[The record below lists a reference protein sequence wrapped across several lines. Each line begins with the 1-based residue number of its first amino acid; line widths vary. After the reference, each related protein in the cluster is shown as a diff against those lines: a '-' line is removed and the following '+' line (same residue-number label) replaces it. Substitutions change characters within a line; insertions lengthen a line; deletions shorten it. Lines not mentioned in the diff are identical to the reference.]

1 LHTYGECI
9 KWFDDNNIEY
19 INSIPNLDAGS
30 NVDLFKKSQ
39 IPNLFERFL
48 IQLTMIFTSYGAEG
62 GLFVMIGRRK

>member
-1 LHTYGECI
+1 MKIAVFCGSSSG
-9 KWFDDNNIEY
+9 NNIEY
-19 INSIPNLDAGS
+19 INSIPNLDTGS

>member
-1 LHTYGECI
+1 
-9 KWFDDNNIEY
+9 
-19 INSIPNLDAGS
+19 
-30 NVDLFKKSQ
+30 LFKKSQ